1 MGYTSANLT
10 TGAVRN
16 PYDQTRIPGGSSGGS
31 AAAVAARLAP
41 LSVAE
46 DTAGSIRVPAAMCG
60 IVGFRPT
67 TGRYPSRGVMPMTPL
82 FDQLGPHARSV
93 SDVILFDAV
102 VTGDRRPIAPTSL
115 RGIRLGVVRN
125 YYYADLDSE
134 VSRLMEDALRRLID
148 AGATIIEMRIP
159 DLEDLAARTA
169 FPIILHDLAPSIA
182 AYLREFGAGVSV
194 EQLFTD
200 AGNDIKGVLA
210 ATTSTIPSDADY
222 RTLVSITRPM
232 LQAHFA
238 SAFKSTGVRAIV
250 FPMTP
255 IPPVPI
261 TQGPTISVRG
271 NQYPSIRSSAATWY
285 REARP
290 ACQVWCCRQ
299 ASRATDFLSGSN
311 SMGLRRPIVRCS
323 DLASRSSGRWVRF
336 RPRRSL
342 EPQGKILPG
351 FRMPFGSNAALTRFI
366 SAISSGDSSIGR

>member
-1 MGYTSANLT
+1 MQEQSLLGKTNLHEISLGYTSANLT

-82 FDQLGPHARSV
+82 FDQLGPHARTV

-102 VTGDRRPIAPTSL
+102 VTGDRRPIAPSSL

-159 DLEDLAARTA
+159 GLEDLAARTA

-250 FPMTP
+250 FPTTP

-271 NQYPSIRSSAATWY
+271 NQVPFDPFFGRNVVPGSTTGLPGLVLPAGLTRDGLPVGIEFDGPAA
-285 REARP
+285 
-290 ACQVWCCRQ
+290 
-299 ASRATDFLSGSN
+299 SDRALL
-311 SMGLRRPIVRCS
+311 GLG
-323 DLASRSSGRWVRF
+323 L
-336 RPRRSL
+336 SL
-342 EPQGKILPG
+342 ERALGPIPAPKI
-351 FRMPFGSNAALTRFI
+351 A
-366 SAISSGDSSIGR
+366 